1 MRPSP
6 ELLKRKRGEQL
17 GRLSRRK
24 LYTGFSLCP
33 SKLFRKMISKR
44 DAGYDPPPP
53 CSDPQLCQ
61 LARISFPRM
70 KMIDDAMK
78 QNQTYTHTR
87 IHAYTVIL
95 RGSCQVARPI
105 NRTLATQ
112 CRRASVRFNR
122 RITWLHCWRQQQ
134 GRGSADPDQLRP
146 WARESGALQSVK
158 MSASSFE
165 IECTVDG
172 AGCRHSPAS
181 AGSCRH
187 VVAFTGMSQPCRAG
201 SVEGRGSQGCTC
213 PH

>member
-6 ELLKRKRGEQL
+6 ELLKRKRGEQF

-24 LYTGFSLCP
+24 LYMGFSLCP
-33 SKLFRKMISKR
+33 SKLFRKMISRR

-53 CSDPQLCQ
+53 CSDPLTMPTGSNLVPQNE
-61 LARISFPRM
+61 
-70 KMIDDAMK
+70 DDRRCDEAEPDLHA
-78 QNQTYTHTR
+78 YTHTR
-87 IHAYTVIL
+87 IHCDPPRKLPGCPTNKPNT
-95 RGSCQVARPI
+95 C
-105 NRTLATQ
+105 TQ

-134 GRGSADPDQLRP
+134 GIGSAHPDQLRP
-146 WARESGALQSVK
+146 WGKGSGALQSVK

-181 AGSCRH
+181 AGYCLH
-187 VVAFTGMSQPCRAG
+187 VMAFTGMSQPCRAG